1 MPRAPAPGEVPYTEI
16 APPPDLA
23 PYVDRLWLRTTVG
36 GAGRIHRVLPDGCV
50 DIIVDAARGAA
61 QLVGTMTR
69 AIEVADGPSQIIAV
83 RFRPGTAGA
92 LVGAPLAE
100 LTDRAT
106 GLADL
111 GVAGDLVGDLV
122 GPICDPAATAVA
134 RSADAA
140 SIAAASRAAEAAGSI
155 AAANSVANIA
165 AANIAAPLARPP
177 LARLSARVPIAA
189 ADHARVA
196 VLVAWLRA
204 RLAAMRRA

>member
-1 MPRAPAPGEVPYTEI
+1 MFRHGRAPARADPSAITCPALTAPTAGSQRAVAACRRGHRSRVAPACRNPAAGASQLGLVGPREPCEAFLAMPPAPAPGEVPYTEI

-106 GLADL
+106 
-111 GVAGDLVGDLV
+111 
-122 GPICDPAATAVA
+122 
-134 RSADAA
+134 RSEE
-140 SIAAASRAAEAAGSI
+140 R
-155 AAANSVANIA
+155 
-165 AANIAAPLARPP
+165 
-177 LARLSARVPIAA
+177 RV
-189 ADHARVA
+189 
-196 VLVAWLRA
+196 
-204 RLAAMRRA
+204 